1 MSKRMESQTNAAT
14 EQQAFAALQEELA
27 QVQHQVTTAV
37 DELYPP
43 LRDLVRSQLKQATPF
58 VRAAV
63 VLTTGVGNP
72 DTEELRAK
80 RILLAAALELLY
92 VAQHIHH
99 LLLTEAATNG
109 DSSIDKSLL
118 GSVILAGDYCFS
130 RSAIFAA
137 QTDSPTVVMI
147 FADAL
152 KDVSEG
158 NLRQHFTHTAV
169 AFDESQKLLEAGA
182 RAAATLTTQ
191 DQELITATAAWGSEF
206 AKYRLATNPV
216 PSTDLHRATAH
227 GSPLQQARR
236 QALLLWLAQPTSA
249 I

>member
-1 MSKRMESQTNAAT
+1 MSKPMESQTNAAA
-14 EQQAFAALQEELA
+14 EQQALATLQEELA
-27 QVQHQVTTAV
+27 QVQHQVTTAI
-37 DELYPP
+37 DDLYSP
-43 LRDLVRSQLKQATPF
+43 LRDLVRSQLKQAAPF

-137 QTDSPTVVMI
+137 QTNSPAVVMI

-152 KDVSEG
+152 KAVNEG

-169 AFDESQKLLEAGA
+169 AFNESQKLLEAGA
-182 RAAATLTTQ
+182 RAAATLATQ
-191 DQELITATAAWGSEF
+191 EQEIITATAAWGRDL
-206 AKYRLATNPV
+206 AKYRLANEHVSSADRERT
-216 PSTDLHRATAH
+216 LRH
-227 GSPLQQARR
+227 GSLLQQARR
-236 QALLLWLAQPTSA
+236 QALLLWLAQPTSTL
-249 I
+249 